1 MLRIGNHIY
10 YYTQLF
16 VKPKYIIIC
25 LILFIVVIT
34 INIYVFHNTC
44 KRSIIWS
51 YLCTYIAL
59 LLFSLV
65 FNRDSSEACRYN
77 LQLFW
82 SYKEII
88 KNGNYTLLVEDFLNL
103 IMLTPV
109 SIMIDNLKEDCSIIK
124 ITFYVFFISL
134 LFELLQFITGTGL
147 FELDDLFNN
156 TFGAF
161 IAVFIWKNVKRKV
174 HDKNI

>member
-16 VKPKYIIIC
+16 VKPQYIIIC
-25 LILFIVVIT
+25 LILFIVVII
-34 INIYVFHNTC
+34 INIYVLHNDC

-51 YLCTYIAL
+51 CLSTYIVL

-65 FNRDSSEACRYN
+65 FNRDSGEVCRYN

-88 KNGNYTLLVEDFLNL
+88 KKGNYTLLVEDLLNL
-103 IMLTPV
+103 IMLTPI
-109 SIMIDNLKEDCSIIK
+109 SIMIDNLKEGCSIIK
-124 ITFYVFFISL
+124 IILYVFLISL
-134 LFELLQFITGTGL
+134 LFEVLQFITGTGL
-147 FELDDLFNN
+147 FEVS
-156 TFGAF
+156 G
-161 IAVFIWKNVKRKV
+161 R
-174 HDKNI
+174 